1 MNEDKKKPGIL
12 HIQRYIISGIVTL
25 IPLIVTWLLFEFVF
39 RQLTR
44 LGMPWVRMLS
54 RSLVDDSP
62 TISRWLLTSW
72 FQNVLALLIV
82 LIALYLLGLM
92 VNRVLGRRII
102 NFIESLFRRL
112 PFVRG
117 VYNSVKQ
124 LISVLQH
131 KPGDTQRVVLIN
143 FPSSDMKT
151 VGFATR
157 SMTDEKTGKKLVA
170 VYVPTTPNPTN
181 GYLEIVPVEHVVSTD
196 WSVDEAMNFIISG
209 GAVGPETMDYG
220 FTWITG
226 KSTDETAT

>member
-1 MNEDKKKPGIL
+1 
-12 HIQRYIISGIVTL
+12 
-25 IPLIVTWLLFEFVF
+25 
-39 RQLTR
+39 
-44 LGMPWVRMLS
+44 MPWVRMLS

-102 NFIESLFRRL
+102 SFIESLFRRL

-151 VGFATR
+151 VGFVTR
-157 SMTDEKTGKKLVA
+157 SMTDMKTGKKLVA

-181 GYLEIVPVEHVVSTD
+181 GYLEIVPVENVVSTD

-220 FTWITG
+220 FTGITG